1 MNKSELINEIAKKTD
16 LTKKESARVLD
27 SFITTVTKTLKKGK
41 KVSITGFGS
50 WEVRSRKARTG
61 VNPQTGSKIKI
72 KAKKVPKFNAGKHLR
87 ESVK

>member
-27 SFITTVTKTLKKGK
+27 SFIDTITVTLKKGK

-72 KAKKVPKFNAGKHLR
+72 KAKKVQKFNAGKHLR
-87 ESVK
+87 EAVK